1 MSSCRTETEVKV
13 QITGRKAFAD
23 RVAAS
28 GFRLQTPRT
37 FEDNLLFDRPDR
49 ELRGS
54 GRLLRL
60 RRYGNHWTLTYKSKA
75 KDSVY
80 KVREEIE
87 TKVEDGPQMQAIL
100 LGLGYQV
107 VFRYQKYRTEW
118 ADGSGHVVLDETPI
132 GDYAELEGPPEWI
145 DNAAKSLTITQ
156 DQYITKS
163 YAEIYSDWRR
173 QAKDAPPDMVFS
185 GE

>member
-1 MSSCRTETEVKV
+1 MNSGRVETEVKI

-23 RVAAS
+23 RVVAA
-28 GFRLQTPRT
+28 GLRLQTPRT
-37 FEDNLLFDRPDR
+37 FEDNLLFDRPDQ

-60 RRYGNHWTLTYKSKA
+60 RRYGKHWTLTYKSKSR
-75 KDSVY
+75 DSVY

-87 TKVEDGPQMQAIL
+87 TRVEDGPQMQAIL

-118 ADGSGHVVLDETPI
+118 SDGSGHVVLDETPI
-132 GDYAELEGPPEWI
+132 GDFAELEGPPGWI
-145 DNAAKSLTITQ
+145 DSTAKRLTITQ

-163 YAEIYSDWRR
+163 YAEIYSDWKR
-173 QAKDAPPDMVFS
+173 QTKDAPADMVFA